1 MQIYKIGI
9 DPGHGGA
16 DAGAVGMGYN
26 EKDTVLNVALKLRDK
41 LQATGR
47 FEVTMSRDGDWKYYL
62 DQGADL
68 NQRARVFN
76 AAGVDAVLS
85 IHMNSAQQAAWGTE
99 TFTYDG
105 NSFANNFGDTIHA
118 AVINA
123 GLYSV
128 NRGRKWEN
136 FAILRET
143 DAVAALSEMAF
154 INSNDIYQV
163 LGHEDAWAEAFKTG
177 ICNYFGVTV
186 TRQDFAETKPKE
198 EAVVVE
204 AKKTSSNIISEPS
217 ASIQQMQ
224 DWARNNGA
232 TQFFIN
238 LAPIFYDIAHIKGV
252 NPTGAYAQSAKE
264 TGFGR
269 FGGVLDESYKN
280 PCGMKTTAG
289 GGNYDPNAHQRFETW
304 EEGIT
309 AQVDHLLLYAGHPQQ
324 NTPDPRHFTWLS
336 GKAVTWEALGGNWA
350 PSLSYGKEIV
360 GLMSDI
366 EGTQATQAPSSEIPE
381 WAMEGFS
388 QAVNLGITT
397 GERPLEGATRL
408 ETALMIVNAL
418 EAFKK

>member
-1 MQIYKIGI
+1 MYKIGI
-9 DPGHGGA
+9 DPGHGGS
-16 DAGAVGMGYN
+16 DPGAIGMGYQ
-26 EKDTVLNVALKLRDK
+26 EKDLTLEVGLKLK
-41 LQATGR
+41 SVLEATGL
-47 FEVTMSRDGDWKYYL
+47 FSIVMSRETDTRPSENL
-62 DQGADL
+62 GADL
-68 NQRARVFN
+68 SARCALFNQAACN
-76 AAGVDAVLS
+76 AVIS
-85 IHMNSAQQAAWGTE
+85 IHLNSAGAPAWGVE
-99 TFTYDG
+99 TYTWDG
-105 NSFANNFGDTIHA
+105 NSTANAWGDSVHSAI
-118 AVINA
+118 ISA
-123 GLYSV
+123 GLYGV
-128 NRGRKWEN
+128 NRGRKWAN
-136 FAILRET
+136 FAMLRET
-143 DAVAALSEMAF
+143 NAVACLVEMAF
-154 INSNDIYQV
+154 INSDDVFQV
-163 LGHEDAWAEAFKTG
+163 AGKTDAWAQALAQG
-177 ICNYFGVTV
+177 ICNFYGVPLV
-186 TRQDFAETKPKE
+186 AGSSDKTKI
-198 EAVVVE
+198 V
-204 AKKTSSNIISEPS
+204 SEPS

-238 LAPIFYDIAHIKGV
+238 LAPIFYDIAHVKGV

-309 AQVDHLLLYAGHPQQ
+309 AQIDHLLLYAGRPQQ
-324 NTPDPRHFTWLS
+324 NTPDPRHFAWLS

-366 EGTQATQAPSSEIPE
+366 ESTQATQAPSSEIPE

-388 QAVNLGITT
+388 QAVDLGITT